1 MNIPRLATLL
11 LGATLCLPALAQ
23 PPSATTTARGATTTA
38 PSTATPAASQSK
50 LLDINSVSIEQLD
63 TLPGIGKARAEA
75 IIKNRPYRAKNELA
89 SRHIIP
95 QSVYD
100 QIKDKIVARQG

>member
-1 MNIPRLATLL
+1 ML

-38 PSTATPAASQSK
+38 PSTATPHATAAPAASQSK